1 MFKKVLKFIKI
12 ALVGV
17 VWSILWVALTRKVM
31 LSIWNFDYVSLNHWK
46 MVKSFWNANGTIR
59 GVSDYLLFLSLFLII
74 LLWFKGFKYFYKIDY
89 MKILLKPL
97 LYFSNREIKKYEKG
111 GKHVIIKNLI
121 VGEKTTLNDL
131 IEEKIKEEEKQE
143 APKESETLRKN
154 ISKKIIERK
163 GQ

>member
-1 MFKKVLKFIKI
+1 
-12 ALVGV
+12 
-17 VWSILWVALTRKVM
+17 
-31 LSIWNFDYVSLNHWK
+31 
-46 MVKSFWNANGTIR
+46 
-59 GVSDYLLFLSLFLII
+59 
-74 LLWFKGFKYFYKIDY
+74 